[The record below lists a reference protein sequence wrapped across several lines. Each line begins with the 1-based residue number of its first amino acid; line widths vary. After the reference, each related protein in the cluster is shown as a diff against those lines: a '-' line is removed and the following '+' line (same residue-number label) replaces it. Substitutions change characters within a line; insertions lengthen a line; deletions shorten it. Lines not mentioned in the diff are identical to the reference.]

1 MIGIKLWLM
10 KNERHF
16 LAHQKRNNNNN
27 KCFGFIFKILVN
39 VSYKVKSN
47 KLLFFQ
53 SVYSSVSDRI
63 HYCLIPIHLL
73 F

>member
-16 LAHQKRNNNNN
+16 LAHQKRNNNN

-47 KLLFFQ
+47 KLLFFFNHFT
-53 SVYSSVSDRI
+53 VHDRI
-63 HYCLIPIHLL
+63 YYCLIPIHLL